1 MVHVSGKAHSYQT
14 VDMLGKAGIHVMICQ
29 ISSDNNYSMN
39 KSSMAYDNS
48 YGPYGYNYYYGGYGS
63 YLPYG
68 RMDYYNRNIDPSPT
82 HWHHHQPYYPYYY

>member
-1 MVHVSGKAHSYQT
+1 
-14 VDMLGKAGIHVMICQ
+14 MLGKAGIHVLTCQ
-29 ISSDNNYSMN
+29 ISRDNNYTMN
-39 KSSMAYDNS
+39 KFGMTHGNS